1 MPLTKQAASQSAGGA
16 QSPRMVPMTG
26 AAPTGADG
34 TQGAQTLREALAQY
48 PRGVVVVTGL
58 DERGDPIGV
67 PAAFTPASVDPPV
80 IAILPDRTSAAFS
93 TIRKRATFC
102 VNLLAEDQEKL
113 IRGFASH
120 GSGVAG
126 VEWRPSP
133 SGSPILD
140 GALSW
145 IDCEFDDV
153 HEVGDRLLVL
163 GRVTS
168 VAVERNALPL
178 LSFQSGFGRFVPGS
192 LSVSRDS
199 GLLDSVAVAELAGD
213 SMELLAQELGV
224 ECSVIALVDNHWV
237 AVAAANHSD
246 TAWRTRLGHRVP
258 IVPPLGVLFV
268 DNPGNGPTQDEW
280 LGRLGNATDEDV
292 ALARAQL
299 GRVRERGWSASLAGR
314 YTKEELDSFVSAYSE
329 ATHTAE
335 QEQDLLG
342 AIRAMAPM
350 HEPAEILADETYDVV
365 NLDVPVRAPSGE
377 VLVVL
382 RLMELPQAALGTEI
396 TFWLSML
403 LEAAAAI
410 ERRIQTDAIPR
421 S

>member
-1 MPLTKQAASQSAGGA
+1 
-16 QSPRMVPMTG
+16 
-26 AAPTGADG
+26 
-34 TQGAQTLREALAQY
+34 
-48 PRGVVVVTGL
+48 
-58 DERGDPIGV
+58 
-67 PAAFTPASVDPPV
+67 
-80 IAILPDRTSAAFS
+80 
-93 TIRKRATFC
+93 
-102 VNLLAEDQEKL
+102 
-113 IRGFASH
+113 
-120 GSGVAG
+120 
-126 VEWRPSP
+126 
-133 SGSPILD
+133 
-140 GALSW
+140 
-145 IDCEFDDV
+145 
-153 HEVGDRLLVL
+153 
-163 GRVTS
+163 
-168 VAVERNALPL
+168 
-178 LSFQSGFGRFVPGS
+178 
-192 LSVSRDS
+192 
-199 GLLDSVAVAELAGD
+199 
-213 SMELLAQELGV
+213 MELLAQELGV